1 MIESEFNKD
10 NIEFPK
16 AENCLVK
23 NKNDEHTTHIEQRL
37 SSVQLNNI
45 TLPSNFSEKHLNY
58 QAHDLFTS
66 EDISPNGTIY
76 YISDIH
82 LIHKIK
88 SKLDDLSYNNIHDY
102 IEKVVTTLTSNID
115 DRLYPTYPIQG
126 PLLIVGGD
134 VSSDFEITKL
144 FYQILSS
151 HWLPERIIA
160 ILGNHELWGFDCN
173 LEETIEKYRSFFAK
187 LKISFLHNE
196 LLFVDRQIVSKNNYK
211 GIAQTHYKLS
221 YKQCLELDKKTS
233 SEINKQFCTTSYI
246 IVGGL
251 GFSGL
256 NAKHNATIG
265 LYGNAIKTLDQD
277 ILETSKFSR
286 LYDSVLKHFP
296 DKQVI
301 VLSHTPKE
309 DWTNLPF
316 HKGWIYVNGHTHQ
329 NKWTNRDDVRVYE
342 DNQLGYTSVNYH
354 LKHFQL
360 KNLDYDIF
368 DYYKDGCYI
377 ISNKQYSDF
386 NRGLGL
392 SGNGREGGKIHML
405 KRSGLY
411 CFLFEDLNRNK
422 LYFLNGGI
430 LHNIENQD
438 INYYYNNMEAFAN
451 ILKNITQTRQDIL
464 NKLSKAIIQIGGNG
478 RIHGSIV
485 DIDYY
490 NHIYLNVFDG
500 SITSYYATS
509 MTDKY
514 VYRNIPSLLK
524 ARLPRLYNNYQR
536 LLNAN
541 QDSALVVGDNML
553 SDSAIKIASTDMY
566 KASRIMK
573 RLQALLNKNVIRIW
587 DEKSF
592 DLALQ
597 NEKLDS

>member
-16 AENCLVK
+16 GENRLVK
-23 NKNDEHTTHIEQRL
+23 TQNDEHTTHIEQHL
-37 SSVQLNNI
+37 SSVQLDNLTI
-45 TLPSNFSEKHLNY
+45 PTNFSEKHLNY

-88 SKLDDLSYNNIHDY
+88 SKLDDFSYNDVHDF

-115 DRLYPTYPIQG
+115 YRLSPIQG

-144 FYQILSS
+144 FYQSLSS

-173 LEETIEKYRSFFAK
+173 LEKTIEKYRSFFAK

-221 YKQCLELDKKTS
+221 YKQCLELDNKTPL
-233 SEINKQFCTTSYI
+233 EINKQFCATSYI

-296 DKQVI
+296 DRQVI

-329 NKWTNRDDVRVYE
+329 NKWTDRDDVRVYE
-342 DNQLGYTSVNYH
+342 DNQLGYTSVKYH

-392 SGNGREGGKIHML
+392 SGNGHDCGKIHML
-405 KRSGLY
+405 KRSGWY

-430 LHNIENQD
+430 LNNIENHD
-438 INYYYNNMEAFAN
+438 LNYYYNNMEAFAN
-451 ILKNITQTRQDIL
+451 ILKNISQTRQDVL
-464 NKLSKAIIQIGGNG
+464 NKLSKAIIQIGGSG

-500 SITSYYATS
+500 SITCYYATS
-509 MTDKY
+509 ITDKY
-514 VYRNIPSLLK
+514 IYENIPSLLK
-524 ARLPRLYNNYQR
+524 ARLPRLYRKYQT
-536 LLNAN
+536 LLKADS
-541 QDSALVVGDNML
+541 DSALAT
-553 SDSAIKIASTDMY
+553 SDDIISSSSVKYISTDIY

-573 RLQALLNKNVIRIW
+573 KLQALLNKNVIRMW
-587 DEKSF
+587 DEKIF
-592 DLALQ
+592 EMFTQ
-597 NEKLDS
+597 NKKLEQ